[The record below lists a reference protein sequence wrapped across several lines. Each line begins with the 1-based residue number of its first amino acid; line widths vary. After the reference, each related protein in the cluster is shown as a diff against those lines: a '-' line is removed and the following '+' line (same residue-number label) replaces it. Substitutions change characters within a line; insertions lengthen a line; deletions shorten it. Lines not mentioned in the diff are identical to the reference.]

1 MMHNH
6 SLFEFL
12 DDKYYRLMLD
22 MSKETHNEEELEDI
36 INRFY
41 EIDHQKFFEICSEH
55 EFDGVV
61 GYLAKFLDI
70 ELPSYWDDSLKKQA
84 FRQEF
89 LREKAKQICSILD
102 SAGIPMVVLKNGG
115 IMISMINDA
124 VKCPMEDIDSLI
136 KRKDFYKAH
145 DLLIKNGFVFK
156 FRSDFEEDKLEEAYR
171 HGSAE
176 YYLLMPDGDKMWF
189 ELSWRAIDGR
199 WIRPDLE
206 PNTDEFI
213 DNSFVPAGTKVHV
226 LSPEDNLLQVCIHTA
241 KHSYCRAPG
250 LRLHMD
256 VDRIV
261 SHNKIDWDLF
271 IQKVKNTHVCKSTYI
286 SLYIPSVI
294 FGTKIPETVL
304 NELKPKNINK
314 LLNLLS
320 KASLIH
326 PLEKKFTKFQ
336 FLRFQTSLYD
346 DFSDVFKVIYPSKE
360 WINERYNCKSP
371 MDRTIAVFGRFFDLI
386 GIRKKK

>member
-1 MMHNH
+1 MKNH
-6 SLFEFL
+6 KIFDFL
-12 DDKYYRLMLD
+12 NDRYYKLMVD
-22 MSKETHNEEELEDI
+22 MSKEIHAEGEFENIRNEFNILDLQH
-36 INRFY
+36 FY
-41 EIDHQKFFEICSEH
+41 DVCKEH
-55 EFDGVV
+55 ELDGVV
-61 GYLAKFLDI
+61 GNAAISLGL
-70 ELPSYWDDSLKKQA
+70 ELPSYWKEAYKKHQ

-89 LREKAKQICSILD
+89 LREKAKYICSIMD
-102 SAGIPMVVLKNGG
+102 SYGIPMVVLKNGG
-115 IMISMINDA
+115 IMLSMINEA

-136 KRKDFYKAH
+136 KKKDFYKAH
-145 DLLIKNGFVFK
+145 ELLVNNGFVFK
-156 FRSDFEEDKLEEAYR
+156 FRSEFEEDKLDEAYR

-189 ELSWRAIDGR
+189 ELSWRAVDGR

-206 PNTDEFI
+206 PSTDEFI
-213 DNSFVPAGTKVHV
+213 DNSFVPTATKVHV

-261 SHNKIDWDLF
+261 SHNDINWDLF
-271 IQKVKNTHVCKSTYI
+271 IQKVKKSHVCKSTYI
-286 SLYIPSVI
+286 SLFIPSVI
-294 FGTKIPETVL
+294 FGTSVPEKVL
-304 NELKPKNINK
+304 NELRPKDINK
-314 LLNLLS
+314 LLNILA

-326 PLEKKFTKFQ
+326 PFERKFTKFQ

-346 DFSDVFKVIYPSKE
+346 NFSDVFKVIYPSKE
-360 WINERYNCKSP
+360 WINERYNCKSAG
-371 MDRTIAVFGRFFDLI
+371 DRFIAIIFRFFDLI